1 MSQKSLPPDHPI
13 NSSEDRLFARHTEQS
28 FRFDEKVVNVFP
40 DMIDRSVP
48 GYNLIVPML
57 GLLARRFVQPD
68 SNIYDLGCSLGA
80 SSLAISDAVNTF
92 GVKIIAVDNS
102 AAMISRLAE
111 LMLQHKGNLPIEVRQ
126 ENIENTAISHASLV
140 ILNFT
145 LQFIELENRLP
156 LIKQIYDNL
165 LPGGALLLSEKI
177 SFSDPQNQQLQT
189 EWHHDF
195 KRSQGYSDLEIANKR
210 NALENVLIPETL
222 ETHRERLGQAGF
234 TTVIPWFQCFNFI
247 SLVAIKT
254 KNDIA

>member
-1 MSQKSLPPDHPI
+1 MSQKSLPPNYPP
-13 NSSEDRLFARHTEQS
+13 NTSEDRLFARHTSQS
-28 FRFDEKVVNVFP
+28 FCFDEKVVNVFP

-57 GLLARRFVQPD
+57 GLLARRFVQAE

-80 SSLAISDAVNTF
+80 SSLAISQAVNKP
-92 GVKIIAVDNS
+92 GAKIIAVDNS
-102 AAMISRLAE
+102 AAMISRLEE
-111 LMLQHKGNLPIEVRQ
+111 LLLVNEGGLPIEIQ
-126 ENIENTAISHASLV
+126 QKNIEDCTIHNASLV
-140 ILNFT
+140 VLNFT
-145 LQFIELENRLP
+145 LQFIDLENRLP
-156 LIKQIYDNL
+156 LLQQIYNNL

-177 SFSDPQNQQLQT
+177 SFCDTQNQQLQT

-222 ETHRERLGQAGF
+222 DAHRERLEQAGF
-234 TTVIPWFQCFNFI
+234 TTIIPWFQCFNFI

-254 KNDIA
+254 K